1 MKSNI
6 NNSISMDEE
15 CYKEACSILQQ
26 CRRVKNSSQT
36 LIPACNVKLSEL
48 SAAIWQNMHLQGLA
62 SKDALVVANVPN
74 FLYKQKKIIDYSD
87 VPILTSLH
95 KHQSPSLQQYQCAK
109 LFAILLSADVEHR
122 IINNDTLRAIEKKWD
137 LACQKNELALDSL
150 FSLFETSL
158 HSLIR
163 NAIDGTLDTLATK
176 PLDLT
181 FLNEALQRP
190 AITGYNNLELSKII
204 KTSLLDNI
212 NTLRV
217 SD

>member
-1 MKSNI
+1 
-6 NNSISMDEE
+6 MDEE
-15 CYKEACSILQQ
+15 CYKEACSVLEQ

-122 IINNDTLRAIEKKWD
+122 IINNDTLRAIEQTWD
-137 LACQKNELALDSL
+137 LACQKNKGALDSL

-163 NAIDGTLDTLATK
+163 NAIAVPDTLATK

-190 AITGYNNLELSKII
+190 AITGYNNFELSQII
-204 KTSLLDNI
+204 KTSLLDNL
-212 NTLRV
+212 NT
-217 SD
+217 SGISN